1 MKTERSEVSE
11 QANARVSERHAG
23 AQTERVWQADTQQRV
38 FRELVEA
45 FSRPGRVRD
54 LADGLAGTAAQRAV
68 LATLMDGETTL
79 ADPHARLGAADW
91 PLLQAR
97 RAPTET
103 ARYVVA
109 DGSRAPDFQPAP
121 GTLESPESGAT
132 LLIEVAAVGSG
143 PLALELAGP
152 GIDGR
157 CELRLDGLHPDW
169 LRRRADWVAGF
180 PLGVDILLA
189 DATRIVALPRTTR
202 ATSMGNPL
210 T

>member
-1 MKTERSEVSE
+1 MKTERI
-11 QANARVSERHAG
+11 
-23 AQTERVWQADTQQRV
+23 WQADTQQRV

-45 FSRPGRVRD
+45 FSRPGETRD
-54 LADGLAGTAAQRAV
+54 LMPWLDGATAQRAG
-68 LATLMDGETTL
+68 LAALMDGETTL
-79 ADPHARLGAADW
+79 ADPHARFGAADW

-97 RAPTET
+97 REPPET

-109 DGSRAPDFQPAP
+109 DGRRAPDFQPAL

-132 LLIEVAAVGSG
+132 LLIELTAVGSG

-157 CELRLDGLHPDW
+157 RELRLDGLHSDW
-169 LRRRADWVAGF
+169 LLRRADWSAGF
-180 PLGVDILLA
+180 PLGVDMLLT
-189 DATRIVALPRTTR
+189 DATRIVALPRTVRVTI
-202 ATSMGNPL
+202 TENPL

>member
-1 MKTERSEVSE
+1 MTSECI
-11 QANARVSERHAG
+11 
-23 AQTERVWQADTQQRV
+23 WQADVQQRM

-45 FSRPGRVRD
+45 FSRPGAVRD
-54 LADGLAGTAAQRAV
+54 LTDWLAGSAAQRAV

-91 PLLQAR
+91 SLLQAR
-97 RAPTET
+97 QGTTET

-109 DGSRAPDFQPAP
+109 DGRRAPDFQPAL

-132 LLIEVAAVGSG
+132 LLVEVASVGSG

-157 CELRLDGLHPDW
+157 RELRLDGLHPGW
-169 LRRRADWVAGF
+169 LLCRADWSAGF
-180 PLGVDILLA
+180 PLGVDILLT

-202 ATSMGNPL
+202 ATPMGNPL

>member
-1 MKTERSEVSE
+1 MKTERI
-11 QANARVSERHAG
+11 
-23 AQTERVWQADTQQRV
+23 WQADTQQRV

-45 FSRPGRVRD
+45 FSRPGEVRD
-54 LADGLAGTAAQRAV
+54 LTPWLDGATAQRAG

-79 ADPHARLGAADW
+79 ADPHARFGAADW

-97 RAPTET
+97 REPTET

-109 DGSRAPDFQPAP
+109 DGRRAPDFQPAL

-157 CELRLDGLHPDW
+157 CELRLDGLHLDW
-169 LRRRADWVAGF
+169 LRCRADWNAGF
-180 PLGVDILLA
+180 PLGVDILLT
-189 DATRIVALPRTTR
+189 DTTRIVALPRTTR
-202 ATSMGNPL
+202 ATITGNPL

>member
-1 MKTERSEVSE
+1 MKTE
-11 QANARVSERHAG
+11 HI
-23 AQTERVWQADTQQRV
+23 WQADGQQRV

-45 FSRPGRVRD
+45 FSRPGDVRD
-54 LADGLAGTAAQRAV
+54 LTPWLDGATAQRAV

-79 ADPHARLGAADW
+79 ADPHARIAAADW

-97 RAPTET
+97 RDTTET

-109 DGSRAPDFQPAP
+109 DGRRAPDFQPAL

-132 LLIEVAAVGSG
+132 LLIEVEAVGSG

-157 CELRLDGLHPDW
+157 RELRLDGLHPDW
-169 LRRRADWVAGF
+169 LLRRADWSAGF
-180 PLGVDILLA
+180 PLGIDMLLT

-202 ATSMGNPL
+202 VTPMRNPL

>member
-1 MKTERSEVSE
+1 MKNECI
-11 QANARVSERHAG
+11 
-23 AQTERVWQADTQQRV
+23 WQADVQQRV

-45 FSRPGRVRD
+45 FSRPGEVRD
-54 LADGLAGTAAQRAV
+54 LTPWLDGATAQRAV

-97 RAPTET
+97 RGTAED

-109 DGSRAPDFQPAP
+109 DGRRAPGFEPAL

-152 GIDGR
+152 GIAGR
-157 CELRLDGLHPDW
+157 RELRLDGLHPDW
-169 LRRRADWVAGF
+169 LLRRADWTAGF
-180 PLGVDILLA
+180 PLGVDLLLA

-202 ATSMGNPL
+202 AAPMENPP

>member
-11 QANARVSERHAG
+11 QANARASERYAG
-23 AQTERVWQADTQQRV
+23 TKTERIWQADGQQRV

-45 FSRPGRVRD
+45 FSRPGEVRD
-54 LADGLAGTAAQRAV
+54 LMRWIVESTAQRAV

-79 ADPHARLGAADW
+79 ADPHGQIAATDW

-97 RAPTET
+97 RGAMET
-103 ARYVVA
+103 ARYVVS
-109 DGSRAPDFQPAP
+109 DGRRAPDFQPAL

-132 LLIEVAAVGSG
+132 LLIEVVAVGSG
-143 PLALELAGP
+143 PLSMELAGP
-152 GIDGR
+152 GITGR
-157 CELRLDGLHPDW
+157 RELRLKGLHATWLEHRNDW
-169 LRRRADWVAGF
+169 ISGF
-180 PLGVDILLA
+180 PLGVDMLLS

-202 ATSMGNPL
+202 VTSMGNPL

>member
-1 MKTERSEVSE
+1 MKTERI
-11 QANARVSERHAG
+11 
-23 AQTERVWQADTQQRV
+23 WQADVQQRV
-38 FRELVEA
+38 FRELAEA
-45 FSRPGRVRD
+45 FSRPGEVRD
-54 LADGLAGTAAQRAV
+54 LTRWLAGGPAQRAV

-79 ADPHARLGAADW
+79 ADPHGRIPAADW

-97 RAPTET
+97 RDTMES
-103 ARYVVA
+103 ARHVVA
-109 DGSRAPDFQPAP
+109 DGRRAPDFQPAL

-152 GIDGR
+152 GIAGR
-157 CELRLDGLHPDW
+157 RELRLDGLHPDW
-169 LRRRADWVAGF
+169 LLRRADWTAGF
-180 PLGVDILLA
+180 PLGVDLLLA

-202 ATSMGNPL
+202 AAPMENPP